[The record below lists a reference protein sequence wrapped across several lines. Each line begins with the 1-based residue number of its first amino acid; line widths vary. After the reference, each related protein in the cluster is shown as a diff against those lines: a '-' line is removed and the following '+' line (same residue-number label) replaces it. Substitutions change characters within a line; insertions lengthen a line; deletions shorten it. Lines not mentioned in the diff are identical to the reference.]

1 MVENRKLLTM
11 LKNLGFYRER
21 RETFQQISFKFLP
34 INYPLN
40 AVIEE
45 VNQQL
50 MKHLLIVNLP
60 SMYSTPNLTVCDN
73 EGGVYIWSYLVKGLV
88 FHI

>member
-1 MVENRKLLTM
+1 MERCALKIQSYDLRKF
-11 LKNLGFYRER
+11 GIF
-21 RETFQQISFKFLP
+21 FQQIDFKILP

-40 AVIEE
+40 TVIEE
-45 VNQQL
+45 VNQRL

-73 EGGVYIWSYLVKGLV
+73 EGGVCIWSYLVKGLV
-88 FHI
+88 FK